1 MIRSQPKLQGVGAMA
16 KSAVKTVFY
25 GIIKEKDRNK

>member
-1 MIRSQPKLQGVGAMA
+1 MFRNQPKLQGVGAMA

-25 GIIKEKDRNK
+25 EIMEEKDRNK